1 MPPLATNEEM
11 ESARER
17 ARLAMEGDKRKE
29 KETKDNLEIEEK
41 RKNARLAMEGSDR
54 RLRREEREKTEKAKE
69 EMRRKVDEEVKK
81 RMAAAQAQKD
91 ALEKI
96 KQEQEIAKKQELKQK
111 EDRFVESKNII
122 EELKQERG
130 SKIHPLRTLQ
140 TDLAGAV
147 KTEQLSATKIAITEQ
162 EKKQLVPEKATPAN
176 GVGRK
181 IIAFLILLIIF
192 FALGGA
198 GFWYAKNKNETVANP
213 KITVQS
219 FIYAENS
226 TEINT
231 TVKKTDEL
239 KTIMANLLATQG
251 STGETINN
259 IYFTEEKIDT
269 DGKTTIKNLI
279 GFEKFLIYSQ
289 SAIPTDFARFVTAYM
304 LGIYKGTEN
313 SSLFIALKIDLYEN
327 VFQELLDNEKGYFRQ
342 IFQSLD
348 NKSLESVAGQNFSD
362 YLYKNLKT
370 RALKDETGKIVLIYS
385 FLDRQTL
392 VIAQNE
398 DALYRAYVSYNTPN
412 PN

>member
-1 MPPLATNEEM
+1 MPPLATNEEL

-17 ARLAMEGDKRKE
+17 ARLAMEGAKHKE
-29 KETKDNLEIEEK
+29 KENNDNLETEEK
-41 RKNARLAMEGSDR
+41 RKNARLAMEGSER
-54 RLRREEREKTEKAKE
+54 RSRREEREKTEKEKE
-69 EMRRKVDEEVKK
+69 AMRQKVDEEVKK
-81 RMAAAQAQKD
+81 RVAAAQAQKE

-96 KQEQEIAKKQELKQK
+96 KQEEELAKKQELKQK
-111 EDRFVESKNII
+111 EDRFIESKNII
-122 EELKQERG
+122 EELKQEKG

-162 EKKQLVPEKATPAN
+162 AKNPSIFEEKPSTKGA
-176 GVGRK
+176 GRK
-181 IIAFLILLIIF
+181 IVAVFILLIIF
-192 FALGGA
+192 IGLGGA
-198 GFWYAKNKNETVANP
+198 GFWYAKNKKDTTASP
-213 KITVQS
+213 KVTVQS

-231 TVKKTDEL
+231 TTQKADGL
-239 KTIMANLLATQG
+239 GTIITNLLAAQA

-259 IYFTEEKIDT
+259 LYFTTEKIDT

-279 GFEKFLIYSQ
+279 NFEEFLTYSQ

-304 LGIYKGTEN
+304 LGIYKGSES

-327 VFQELLDNEKGYFRQ
+327 VFQELLDNERGYLRQ
-342 IFQSLD
+342 AFQNLD
-348 NKSLESVAGQNFSD
+348 GKSLEANTNQNFSD

-370 RALKDETGKIVLIYS
+370 RALKDGDGKIILIYG

-392 VIAQNE
+392 VIAQDE
-398 DALYRAYVSYNTPN
+398 EALYRAYISYNTPN